1 MSNFIRQGNRPD
13 RIEILQHGRTISS
26 MTISETVGTIVTG
39 LSLRVIDESGEE
51 WTNSEGVD
59 VEVQCSWE
67 TSALNKGYKSLTQS
81 QSAQLL
87 QGSTSTVESLADLL
101 LPDLID
107 ASEEIFEWEAAPLE
121 FGVSC
126 TVSGVSGEQVLDGDF
141 NVKLL
146 PEVAVRWKMILNE
159 SCVGGGGARDRRSG
173 VVDESAGITVRCDD
187 EDDLTAAIASE

>member
-107 ASEEIFEWEAAPLE
+107 ASEEIFKWEAAPLE
-121 FGVSC
+121 FSVSC
-126 TVSGVSGEQVLDGDF
+126 TVNGVSGEQVLDGDF

>member
-1 MSNFIRQGNRPD
+1 
-13 RIEILQHGRTISS
+13 

-59 VEVQCSWE
+59 VEVLCSWE

-107 ASEEIFEWEAAPLE
+107 ASDESFQWEAAPLE
-121 FGVSC
+121 FSVSC

-146 PEVAVRWKMILNE
+146 PEVAVRWKMVLNE
-159 SCVGGGGARDRRSG
+159 SCVRGGGARDRRSG

>member
-121 FGVSC
+121 FSVSC

-187 EDDLTAAIASE
+187 EDDLTAAISSE

>member
-1 MSNFIRQGNRPD
+1 
-13 RIEILQHGRTISS
+13 

-59 VEVQCSWE
+59 VEVLCSWE

-187 EDDLTAAIASE
+187 EDDLTAAISSE

>member
-59 VEVQCSWE
+59 VEVLCSWE

-121 FGVSC
+121 FSVSC

-187 EDDLTAAIASE
+187 EDDLTAAISSE